1 MFSMKLSRLKT
12 AGLLLGATFLLAA
25 CERPKPPTLP
35 APKVTVA
42 TPVKQTV
49 QSYETFD
56 GTAAPLLQV
65 DLEARVS
72 GYLEQILFKDG
83 AHVKKG
89 DLLFVIEQAQYKDQ
103 VALQQAVYD
112 QAKIEFDR
120 QSTLLVQR
128 ATSQASVDSARSKLQ
143 QSEANLS
150 LAKLNL
156 SYTEIKAPFDGVM
169 GRHLID
175 VGNYLGAGAGGIKLA
190 EIRQIDP
197 LYVYFSMN
205 EMSLLKY
212 MRTMRAAGESPTGQA
227 VDKLPV
233 YAALQGDS
241 GFPHVGVLDYAASE
255 LSASTG
261 TLQLRG
267 RFDNATRSIV
277 PGVYA
282 KVLLYYGSKRDAML
296 IPSAVISR
304 DQQGS
309 YVYLLGSDDKVKR
322 QNIAIAQRY
331 GSLTEVID
339 GLKADDQ
346 LIINGFVSLSV
357 GQTVRPEKGAIE
369 STAAPGSPQA
379 GNKNPAS
386 N

>member
-1 MFSMKLSRLKT
+1 MASMKSSRLT
-12 AGLLLGATFLLAA
+12 AIGLLLGASFLLVA

-49 QSYETFD
+49 QSYQTFD
-56 GTAAPLLQV
+56 GTAAPLLHV

-72 GYLEQILFKDG
+72 GYLDKILFKDG
-83 AHVKKG
+83 ARVKKG

-103 VALQQAVYD
+103 MALQQAIYD

-120 QSTLLVQR
+120 QSTLLGQR
-128 ATSQASVDSARSKLQ
+128 ATSQASVDTARSKLQ

-175 VGNYLGAGAGGIKLA
+175 VGNYLGVGAGAIKLA

-197 LYVYFSMN
+197 VYIYFSMN
-205 EMSLLKY
+205 EMSLLTY
-212 MRTMRAAGESPTGQA
+212 MRTMRAAGEVATGQA

-233 YAALQGDS
+233 YAALQGDD

-255 LSASTG
+255 LSTSTG

-267 RFDNATRSIV
+267 RFDNAQRSIV
-277 PGVYA
+277 PGIYA
-282 KVLLYYGSKRDAML
+282 TVMIYYGSKRDSVL
-296 IPSAVISR
+296 VPSAVVSR

-309 YVYLLGSDDKVKR
+309 YVFVLGKDDKVER
-322 QNIAIAQRY
+322 QNIATAQRY
-331 GSLTEVID
+331 GSLTEVTQ

-346 LIINGFVSLSV
+346 VIINGFVSLSV
-357 GQTVRPEKGAIE
+357 GQTVRSEKGTIE
-369 STAAPGSPQA
+369 STASPGSPDK
-379 GNKNPAS
+379 GSAS

>member
-1 MFSMKLSRLKT
+1 MASITFSRFTT
-12 AGLLLGATFLLAA
+12 AGLLLGATFLLTA
-25 CERPKPPTLP
+25 CERPKPPTPP

-65 DLEARVS
+65 DLDARVS
-72 GYLEQILFKDG
+72 GYLDKILFKDG
-83 AHVKKG
+83 ARVKKG

-120 QSTLLVQR
+120 QSTLLAQR
-128 ATSQASVDSARSKLQ
+128 ATSQASVDSARSMLQ

-175 VGNYLGAGAGGIKLA
+175 VGNYLGVGAGGIKLA

-197 LYVYFSMN
+197 VYIYFSMN

-212 MRTMRAAGESPTGQA
+212 MRTMRAAGENPTGQA

-233 YAALQGDS
+233 HAALQGDS
-241 GFPHVGVLDYAASE
+241 GFPHVGILDYAASE

-267 RFDNATRSIV
+267 RFENPERSIV

-282 KVLLYYGSKRDAML
+282 TVLLYYGSKRDAL
-296 IPSAVISR
+296 LVPSAVISR

-309 YVYLLGSDDKVKR
+309 YVYLLGSDDKVTR
-322 QNIAIAQRY
+322 QNISLAQRY
-331 GSLTEVID
+331 GSLTEVTD

-346 LIINGFVSLSV
+346 VIINGFVSLSI
-357 GQTVRPEKGAIE
+357 GQTVRPEKGTIK
-369 STAAPGSPQA
+369 STAAPGSPEA
-379 GNKNPAS
+379 GNKGPVAN
-386 N
+386 

>member
-1 MFSMKLSRLKT
+1 MASITFSRFTT
-12 AGLLLGATFLLAA
+12 AGLLLGATFLLTA
-25 CERPKPPTLP
+25 CERPKPPTPP

-65 DLEARVS
+65 DLDARVS
-72 GYLEQILFKDG
+72 GYLDKILFKDG
-83 AHVKKG
+83 ARVKKG

-120 QSTLLVQR
+120 QSTLLAQR
-128 ATSQASVDSARSKLQ
+128 ATSQASVDSARSMLQ

-175 VGNYLGAGAGGIKLA
+175 VGNYLGVGAGGIKLA

-197 LYVYFSMN
+197 VYIYFSMN

-212 MRTMRAAGESPTGQA
+212 MRTMRAAGESPTRQA
-227 VDKLPV
+227 VNKLSV

-241 GFPHVGVLDYAASE
+241 GFPHVGILDYAASE

-267 RFDNATRSIV
+267 RFDNPERSIV

-282 KVLLYYGSKRDAML
+282 TVLLYYGSKRDALL

-309 YVYLLGSDDKVKR
+309 YVYLLGSDDKVTR
-322 QNIAIAQRY
+322 QNISLAQRY
-331 GSLTEVID
+331 GSLTEVTD

-346 LIINGFVSLSV
+346 VIINGFVSLSI
-357 GQTVRPEKGAIE
+357 GQTVRPEKGTIK
-369 STAAPGSPQA
+369 STAAPGSPEA
-379 GNKNPAS
+379 GNKGPVAN
-386 N
+386 

>member
-1 MFSMKLSRLKT
+1 MASITFSRLT
-12 AGLLLGATFLLAA
+12 TVGLLLGATFLLTA
-25 CERPKPPTLP
+25 CERPKPPAAP

-56 GTAAPLLQV
+56 GTAAPLLKV
-65 DLEARVS
+65 DLDARVS
-72 GYLEQILFKDG
+72 GYLDKILFKDG
-83 AHVKKG
+83 ARVKKG

-120 QSTLLVQR
+120 QTTLLAQR
-128 ATSQASVDSARSKLQ
+128 ATSQASVDSARSMLQ

-175 VGNYLGAGAGGIKLA
+175 VGNYLGVGAGGIKLA

-197 LYVYFSMN
+197 VYIYFSMN

-212 MRTMRAAGESPTGQA
+212 MRTMRAAGESPTRQA
-227 VDKLPV
+227 VNKLSV

-241 GFPHVGVLDYAASE
+241 GFPHVGILDYAASE

-267 RFDNATRSIV
+267 RFDNPERSIV

-282 KVLLYYGSKRDAML
+282 TVLLYYGSKRDALL

-309 YVYLLGSDDKVKR
+309 YVYLLGSDDKVTR
-322 QNIAIAQRY
+322 QNISLAQRY
-331 GSLTEVID
+331 GSLTEVTD

-346 LIINGFVSLSV
+346 VIINGFVSLSI
-357 GQTVRPEKGAIE
+357 GQTVRPEKGTIK
-369 STAAPGSPQA
+369 STAAPGSPEA
-379 GNKNPAS
+379 GNKGPVAN
-386 N
+386 